1 MSVIVYTENWDGKF
15 KKSSYELVSYAH
27 SMATELGVETVVV
40 SIGEVADEELNTL
53 ANYGANKI
61 LSATNEKFAV
71 LDNAAYASV
80 IARAAKA
87 NGAKIVL
94 FANNFTGKAVAPRVA
109 VKLEAGLANSV
120 TALPISFDPFVVKK
134 NVFNGKAIGQ
144 QQINSDIKVISL
156 AQNSFE
162 IKEVGGAATIEA
174 FDAGL
179 DDEKFDTQLIEKN
192 TVTGKIILTDAEL
205 VVSGG
210 RGMKSGDN
218 WGPLEELA
226 SVLGAG
232 TACSRPVADEGWRPH
247 AEHVG
252 QTGKIIAPNLYFAF
266 GISGAIQHLGG
277 VSSSKYIVAINKDPE
292 APIFEAADYGIVGD
306 VFNVIPQFIE
316 AVKEMK
322 AAN

>member
-1 MSVIVYTENWDGKF
+1 MSVIVYTENWEGKF

-27 SMATELGVETVVV
+27 SIATELGVETVVV
-40 SIGEVADEELNTL
+40 SIGQVADDQLNIL

-61 LSATNEKFAV
+61 LSATNDKFAV

-87 NGAKIVL
+87 NNAKVIV
-94 FANNFTGKAVAPRVA
+94 FANNFTGKAVSPRVA

-120 TALPISFDPFVVKK
+120 TALPLSLDPFVVQK
-134 NVFNGKAIGQ
+134 NVFNGKALGK

-162 IKEVGGAATIEA
+162 IKEVEGSATIEA

-179 DDEKFDTQLIEKN
+179 NDAKFDTQLIEKN
-192 TVTGKIILTDAEL
+192 TVSGKIILTDAEL

-210 RGMKSGDN
+210 RGMKSADN
-218 WGPLEELA
+218 WSPLEELA
-226 SVLGAG
+226 AILGAG

-252 QTGKIIAPNLYFAF
+252 QTGKIIAPNLYIAL
-266 GISGAIQHLGG
+266 GISGAIQHLAG
-277 VSSSKYIVAINKDPE
+277 VSSSKIIVAVNTDPE
-292 APIFEAADYGIVGD
+292 APFFEAADYGILGD
-306 VFNVIPQFIE
+306 VHKVLPLLVE
-316 AVKEMK
+316 AAKSFK
-322 AAN
+322 AHQ

>member
-1 MSVIVYTENWDGKF
+1 MSVIVYTESWEGKF

-27 SMATELGVETVVV
+27 AIASELGVDTVVV
-40 SIGEVADEELNTL
+40 SIGQVADEDLQSL
-53 ANYGANKI
+53 AKYGANKI

-87 NGAKIVL
+87 HDAKVVV

-120 TALPISFDPFVVKK
+120 TALPVSFDPFIVKK
-134 NVFNGKAIGQ
+134 NVFNGKALGQ

-162 IKEVGGAATIEA
+162 IKEVGGTATVEA
-174 FDAGL
+174 FDAAL
-179 DDEKFDTQLIEKN
+179 DDNKFDTTLIDKN
-192 TVTGKIILTDAEL
+192 TVTGQIILTDAEL

-226 SVLGAG
+226 SILGAA

-247 AEHVG
+247 GEHVG
-252 QTGKIIAPNLYFAF
+252 QTGKIIAPNLYIAL
-266 GISGAIQHLGG
+266 GISGAIQHLAG
-277 VSSSKYIVAINKDPE
+277 VSSSKVIVAVNTDPE
-292 APIFEAADYGIVGD
+292 APFFEAADYGILGD
-306 VFNVIPQFIE
+306 VQKVLPQLVE
-316 AVKEMK
+316 AAK
-322 AAN
+322 AFKAHQ